1 MRAFIEKRLEENE
14 QTKLKIYSQVNEIQR
29 QVLVKGHYQ
38 NYVNMFM
45 LECGFWKMIINSI

>member
-1 MRAFIEKRLEENE
+1 LRAFIEKRLEENE

-45 LECGFWKMIINSI
+45 LECGF